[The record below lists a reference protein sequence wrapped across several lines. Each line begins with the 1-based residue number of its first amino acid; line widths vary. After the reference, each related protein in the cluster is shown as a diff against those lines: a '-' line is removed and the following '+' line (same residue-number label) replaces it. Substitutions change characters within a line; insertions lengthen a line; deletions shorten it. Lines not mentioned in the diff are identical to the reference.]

1 MALASGMGMD
11 VVAEG
16 IENVE
21 QSIEMRRLGCRFGQ
35 GYWFSRPLT
44 ASDATALIND
54 PFTNPAQRLVVA

>member
-1 MALASGMGMD
+1 MD
-11 VVAEG
+11 VIAEG

-54 PFTNPAQRLVVA
+54 PFTKPAQRLVVA